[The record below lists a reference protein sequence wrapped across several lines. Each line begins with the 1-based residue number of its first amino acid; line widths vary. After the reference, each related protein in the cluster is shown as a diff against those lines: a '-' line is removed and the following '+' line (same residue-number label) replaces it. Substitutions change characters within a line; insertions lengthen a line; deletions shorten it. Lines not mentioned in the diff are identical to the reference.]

1 VAAPDTALG
10 VFTDEGPW
18 TVDPE
23 ALEWLPGLGAV
34 RAELTASLPRLVRR
48 RAFPPGARLG
58 ATVRHLG
65 GALAGWYLRERRAGG
80 GASIAGISHRLR
92 VAAETLGPT
101 YIKLGQI
108 VSSGDGIFPPEL
120 VAEFKWCRDQV
131 PAEPWPVVERVLVE
145 ELGRPLH
152 QVFASVERD
161 PLAAASIAQV
171 HAATLRD
178 GTGVVV
184 KVQRPHVARLVRQDL
199 AVMAWLAPLL
209 VGRIPVAALANP
221 PALVELFAETIVEE
235 LDFRLEA
242 ENMLDIATTFATLD
256 QRAFVVPRP
265 HPTLVTRRMLV
276 MERLDGFHFGDAAG
290 MRAAGIDTEAVV
302 RAGMVGFLEGC
313 MMHGIFHGDL
323 HGGNLFVLPSGKIA
337 LLDFGITGRLT
348 EPKRLAL
355 LSLVVGATNADV
367 PSQVA
372 ALRDLGAFPDDVDV
386 QSVIDQLGL
395 DRPPIDPTALAPEE
409 LVAEMQRSVKAL
421 LALGAHLPKE
431 LMLFVKNLVFLDG
444 AIATLAPD
452 LDLFAEIESIALMF
466 AQKHGERI
474 VAQLGLEAQDD
485 WAPDLSGF
493 KASFGLD
500 DSVQSL
506 THREIQA
513 RRAEVREKFEG
524 RGRDGR
530 NRGRRHPRAPR

>member
-18 TVDPE
+18 TVDPA

-34 RAELTASLPRLVRR
+34 RAELTASLPHLVRR
-48 RAFPPGARLG
+48 RAVPPGARLG

-65 GALAGWYLRERRAGG
+65 SALGGWYLRERRAGG
-80 GASIAGISHRLR
+80 PASIAGISHRLR

-152 QVFASVERD
+152 EVFATVERD

-367 PSQVA
+367 PSQVG

-395 DRPPIDPTALAPEE
+395 DRAPIDPTALAPEE
-409 LVAEMQRSVKAL
+409 LVAEMQRSIKAL

-513 RRAEVREKFEG
+513 RRAEVREKFET

>member
-1 VAAPDTALG
+1 
-10 VFTDEGPW
+10 
-18 TVDPE
+18 
-23 ALEWLPGLGAV
+23 
-34 RAELTASLPRLVRR
+34 
-48 RAFPPGARLG
+48 
-58 ATVRHLG
+58 
-65 GALAGWYLRERRAGG
+65 
-80 GASIAGISHRLR
+80 
-92 VAAETLGPT
+92 
-101 YIKLGQI
+101 
-108 VSSGDGIFPPEL
+108 
-120 VAEFKWCRDQV
+120 
-131 PAEPWPVVERVLVE
+131 
-145 ELGRPLH
+145 
-152 QVFASVERD
+152 
-161 PLAAASIAQV
+161 
-171 HAATLRD
+171 
-178 GTGVVV
+178 
-184 KVQRPHVARLVRQDL
+184 
-199 AVMAWLAPLL
+199 
-209 VGRIPVAALANP
+209 
-221 PALVELFAETIVEE
+221 
-235 LDFRLEA
+235 
-242 ENMLDIATTFATLD
+242 
-256 QRAFVVPRP
+256 VVPRP

-302 RAGMVGFLEGC
+302 RAGMIGFLEGC

-452 LDLFAEIESIALMF
+452 LDLFSEIESIALMF

-513 RRAEVREKFEG
+513 RRAEVREKFET
-524 RGRDGR
+524 RGRDR
-530 NRGRRHPRAPR
+530 RSRGRRHPRAPR